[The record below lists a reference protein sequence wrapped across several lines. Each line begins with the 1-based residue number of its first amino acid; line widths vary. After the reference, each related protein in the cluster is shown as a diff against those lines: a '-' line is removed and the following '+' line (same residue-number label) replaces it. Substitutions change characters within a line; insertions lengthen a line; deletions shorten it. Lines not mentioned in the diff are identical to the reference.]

1 MSKSKQYPAFAA
13 IEFDSVPAGI
23 YAADAALKRA
33 PVSLVRSGTIGAG
46 HHLLVFAGTT
56 ASVEEAHEEAL
67 FQGGLQVADS
77 ILLPDIHPALYAA
90 ILEGVRREPDPEI
103 PVWVLE
109 TPTVSCNVGA
119 IEKAIKGV
127 PVELLEFRAGDPRM
141 NGRGL
146 AVLQGDLYD
155 LEAARDMALE
165 ALEAKGIAAQHRLL
179 SAPHSALIAQ
189 IATSTRFDQCTATP
203 LEGETAS

>member
-1 MSKSKQYPAFAA
+1 MTSGSGSGNEAELEKETPVCCSRAA
-13 IEFDSVPAGI
+13 GRCSCIEG
-23 YAADAALKRA
+23 
-33 PVSLVRSGTIGAG
+33 LVRTRC
-46 HHLLVFAGTT
+46 
-56 ASVEEAHEEAL
+56 AL
-67 FQGGLQVADS
+67 PFLPVA

-119 IEKAIKGV
+119 VEKALKGV

-189 IATSTRFDQCTATP
+189 IATSTRFDQCAATP